1 MDKEYIESLKRF
13 SKTLNV
19 LYVEDNKEARD
30 STFELLEMFF
40 TNIIV
45 LTNGEDGLN
54 YFLSSQTDNIH
65 LIITDINMPKLN
77 GLDMV
82 EKIKEHN
89 NDIYV
94 LVLSA
99 YEESEYLLKSINI
112 QVNGYL
118 LKPICTYD
126 FIFTL
131 AKILKQIKKQN
142 IISFD
147 IIFLNSEIYLNSKT
161 NILSYK
167 NENIELRKREKD
179 FLLLLNKN
187 KNNITSYEE
196 IEQYLWQDKIM
207 TLNALKSFIKEIRRK
222 IPIDII
228 ENISKVGYK
237 LKYNNK
243 KLN

>member
-1 MDKEYIESLKRF
+1 MDKEYIENLKRF
-13 SKTLNV
+13 SKILNV

-40 TNIIV
+40 NNITV

-54 YFLSSQTDNIH
+54 HFLSSQTDDIH
-65 LIITDINMPKLN
+65 LVVTDINMPKLN

-82 EKIKEHN
+82 ERIKEYN
-89 NDIYV
+89 SDIYV
-94 LVLSA
+94 LILSA
-99 YEESEYLLKSINI
+99 YEESGYLLKSINI

-131 AKILKQIKKQN
+131 AKILEQIKKQN

-147 IIFLNSEIYLNSKT
+147 IVFLNSDIYLNSKT
-161 NILSYK
+161 NILSYE
-167 NENIELRKREKD
+167 NENIELRNREKE

-187 KNNITSYEE
+187 QNSITSYEE
-196 IEQYLWQDKIM
+196 IEQYLWKDKIM
-207 TLNALKSFIKEIRRK
+207 TPNALKSFVKEIRRK
-222 IPIDII
+222 LPIDII

-237 LKYNNK
+237 LQ
-243 KLN
+243 